1 MGIGRLIFLQIH
13 RALKHDGGSLARLP
27 TAVSFTRCRKE
38 LFFFFFLDVVVEE
51 EKKNGPSK
59 LSHRQAKLY
68 NK

>member
-51 EKKNGPSK
+51 EKKKRGLQIVS
-59 LSHRQAKLY
+59 STGEAI
-68 NK
+68 